1 MPIGGGRISNPQ
13 QQPSCWNTLK
23 MGFTMGFTV
32 GMGAGVI
39 FGTFGALRMGL
50 RGRELMSGIGKTM
63 LQSGGTFGT
72 FMAIGMGMRGC
83 L

>member
-1 MPIGGGRISNPQ
+1 
-13 QQPSCWNTLK
+13 
-23 MGFTMGFTV
+23 MGFMV

-39 FGTFGALRMGL
+39 FGTFGGLRMGL
-50 RGRELMSGIGKTM
+50 RGRELISGIGKAM

-72 FMAIGMGMRGC
+72 FMGIGMGLRGC